1 MRGGSELTRFRF
13 YIVAALL
20 PLITLGFMAFAGP
33 ARAVEKQELVVVT
46 SYPPSFF
53 EPFRAAFERAN
64 ADMRVTIVQRNTAS
78 ASRFVIEKAD
88 VPADIFW
95 ASAADAF
102 ELLKR
107 NGSLRPIA
115 PRNTGAPDHV
125 FGYPVN
131 DPQGY
136 YLGFALSGYGFVYN
150 PAHLARSKLPV
161 PENWQDLL
169 NPVYSGQIGI
179 TTPSRSGTTHLIV
192 EALLQTYGWEKGWA
206 MLSQLGGNLSTVT
219 ARSFGVASGV
229 AQRRFSI
236 GITIDFLATSPDF
249 AGAGN
254 VFVLPPDTV
263 FVPASIGILARAR
276 NVPGAERFVDFVLS
290 EAGQKL
296 LLSPAIARMPVNPA
310 LNSNLLPQEDGE
322 RLLKSGGFDA
332 ALSARRYGLV
342 NLIFDDYI
350 VRRRATLA
358 RLWKRAADLEAMN
371 IEDAQKLS
379 MLARARQLLG
389 QPPLSASEVAN
400 VAETLQGE
408 WPRGV
413 ARSPAHAEL
422 ASRLRAR
429 IEQNLSEAE
438 QLLSSAARSGGSV
451 NLHPWRQ

>member
-1 MRGGSELTRFRF
+1 MTRFRL
-13 YIVAALL
+13 VVGAAIL
-20 PLITLGFMAFAGP
+20 PLILLGLTALAGA
-33 ARAVEKQELVVVT
+33 ARAVEKQDLVVVT

-53 EPFRAAFERAN
+53 EPYRAAFERGHP
-64 ADMRVTIVQRNTAS
+64 DIRVSIVQRNTAS
-78 ASRFVIEKAD
+78 ASRFVIEKTD
-88 VPADIFW
+88 VPADVFW
-95 ASAADAF
+95 ASATDAF

-115 PRNTGAPDHV
+115 PRNTGAPERV

-131 DPQGY
+131 DPGGY

-150 PAHLARSKLPV
+150 PPHLAQNGLPV
-161 PENWQDLL
+161 PRAWQDLL

-192 EALLQTYGWEKGWA
+192 EALLQTYGWEEGWA

-236 GITIDFLATSPDF
+236 GITIDFLASSPDF

-263 FVPASIGILARAR
+263 FVPASIAILSRAR
-276 NVPGAERFVDFVLS
+276 NVPAAERFVDFVLS
-290 EAGQKL
+290 EPGQKL
-296 LLSPAIARMPVNPA
+296 LLSPTIARIPVNPT
-310 LNSNLLPQEDGE
+310 LSSGLLPPEDGA

-342 NLIFDDYI
+342 NLMFDDYI

-358 RLWKRAADLEAMN
+358 RLWKRTADLKAME
-371 IEDAQKLS
+371 IKDAQRLS
-379 MLARARQLLG
+379 MLARAQGLLAT
-389 QPPLSASEVAN
+389 PPLSTREVEN
-400 VAETLQGE
+400 VASSLQGE

-413 ARSPAHAEL
+413 ARSPAHTDL
-422 ASRLRAR
+422 ANKLRAR
-429 IEQNLSEAE
+429 IEQNLAEAE
-438 QLLSSAARSGGSV
+438 GLLSAAARPGGNV
-451 NLHPWRQ
+451 NFRPWRQ

>member
-13 YIVAALL
+13 EIAAALL
-20 PLITLGFMAFAGP
+20 PLITLCLLALAGP
-33 ARAVEKQELVVVT
+33 ARAAEKQDLVVVT

-64 ADMRVTIVQRNTAS
+64 ADVRVSIVQRNTAS

-115 PRNTGAPDHV
+115 PRDTGAADRV

-131 DPQGY
+131 DPEGY

-150 PAHLARSKLPV
+150 PAHLAKNNLPA
-161 PENWQDLL
+161 PRNWQDLL

-192 EALLQTYGWEKGWA
+192 EALLQTYGWEEGWA
-206 MLSQLGGNLSTVT
+206 MLSKLGGNLSTVT

-236 GITIDFLATSPDF
+236 GITIDFLATTPDF

-263 FVPASIGILARAR
+263 FVPASIAILSRAR
-276 NVPGAERFVDFVLS
+276 NVPAAERFVDFVLS
-290 EAGQKL
+290 QAGQKL
-296 LLSPAIARMPVNPA
+296 LLSPAIARIPVDPT
-310 LNSNLLPQEDGE
+310 LNSNLLPREDGE
-322 RLLKSGGFDA
+322 PLLKSGGFDA

-358 RLWKRAADLEAMN
+358 RLWKRVAELE
-371 IEDAQKLS
+371 IVEIDGAQRLS
-379 MLARARQLLG
+379 MLARARRLLAT
-389 QPPLSASEVAN
+389 PPLSASEIARVA
-400 VAETLQGE
+400 APLQGE

-429 IEQNLSEAE
+429 IEQNLAEAE
-438 QLLSSAARSGGSV
+438 GLLSSASRPGGSI

>member
-1 MRGGSELTRFRF
+1 MTRFRF
-13 YIVAALL
+13 DIVAALL

-115 PRNTGAPDHV
+115 PRNTGAADRI

-131 DPQGY
+131 DPEGY

-150 PAHLARSKLPV
+150 PAHLAKNNLPA
-161 PENWQDLL
+161 PRNWQDLL

-192 EALLQTYGWEKGWA
+192 EALLQTYGWEEGWA
-206 MLSQLGGNLSTVT
+206 MLSKLGGNLSTVT

-236 GITIDFLATSPDF
+236 GVTIDFLATTPDF
-249 AGAGN
+249 ASAGN

-263 FVPASIGILARAR
+263 FVPASIAILSRAR
-276 NVPGAERFVDFVLS
+276 NVPAAERFVDFVLS
-290 EAGQKL
+290 EPGQKL
-296 LLSPAIARMPVNPA
+296 LLSPAIARIPVDPA
-310 LNSNLLPQEDGE
+310 LNRGLLPREDGE

-358 RLWKRAADLEAMN
+358 RLWKRVAELETME
-371 IEDAQKLS
+371 IKDAQRLS
-379 MLARARQLLG
+379 MLARARRLLAT
-389 QPPLSASEVAN
+389 PPLSASEIAN
-400 VAETLQGE
+400 VAAPLQGE

-413 ARSPAHAEL
+413 ARSAAHTEL

-429 IEQNLSEAE
+429 IEQNLAEAE
-438 QLLSSAARSGGSV
+438 GLLSSASRPGGSI

>member
-1 MRGGSELTRFRF
+1 MR
-13 YIVAALL
+13 
-20 PLITLGFMAFAGP
+20 
-33 ARAVEKQELVVVT
+33 
-46 SYPPSFF
+46 PPV
-53 EPFRAAFERAN
+53 R
-64 ADMRVTIVQRNTAS
+64 
-78 ASRFVIEKAD
+78 
-88 VPADIFW
+88 
-95 ASAADAF
+95 SAAT
-102 ELLKR
+102 
-107 NGSLRPIA
+107 NRPGV
-115 PRNTGAPDHV
+115 TT
-125 FGYPVN
+125 
-131 DPQGY
+131 DP
-136 YLGFALSGYGFVYN
+136 S
-150 PAHLARSKLPV
+150 
-161 PENWQDLL
+161 
-169 NPVYSGQIGI
+169 
-179 TTPSRSGTTHLIV
+179 
-192 EALLQTYGWEKGWA
+192 
-206 MLSQLGGNLSTVT
+206 
-219 ARSFGVASGV
+219 GVASGV

-263 FVPASIGILARAR
+263 FVPASIGILSRAR

-296 LLSPAIARMPVNPA
+296 LLSPAIARIPVNPA
-310 LNSNLLPQEDGE
+310 LNSGLLPQEDGE

-371 IEDAQKLS
+371 IEDAQRLS
-379 MLARARQLLG
+379 MLARARRLLR

-400 VAETLQGE
+400 VAEALQGE

-422 ASRLRAR
+422 ASRLRAL
-429 IEQNLSEAE
+429 IEQNLNEAE
-438 QLLSSAARSGGSV
+438 QLLSSAARSGGPV

>member
-1 MRGGSELTRFRF
+1 MTRYRF
-13 YIVAALL
+13 VFGAAIL
-20 PLITLGFMAFAGP
+20 PLILLVLAVASGV
-33 ARAVEKQELVVVT
+33 ARAAEKQDLVVVT

-64 ADMRVTIVQRNTAS
+64 AGIRVSIVQRNTAS

-88 VPADIFW
+88 VPADVFW
-95 ASAADAF
+95 ASATDAF

-115 PRNTGAPDHV
+115 ARQTGAPAKV

-131 DPQGY
+131 DPEGY

-150 PAHLARSKLPV
+150 PSHLAQNRLPV
-161 PENWQDLL
+161 PKDWRDLL
-169 NPVYSGQIGI
+169 SPVYSGQIGI

-192 EALLQTYGWEKGWA
+192 EALLQTYGWEEGWA

-236 GITIDFLATSPDF
+236 GITIDFLASTPDF

-254 VFVLPPDTV
+254 VFVQPPDTV
-263 FVPASIGILARAR
+263 FVPASIAILSRAR
-276 NVPGAERFVDFVLS
+276 NVPAAERFVDFVLS

-296 LLSPAIARMPVNPA
+296 LLSPAIARIPVSPT
-310 LNSNLLPQEDGE
+310 LSNGLLPRENGDS
-322 RLLKSGGFDA
+322 LLKSSGFDA
-332 ALSARRYGLV
+332 TLSARRYGLV

-358 RLWKRAADLEAMN
+358 RLWKRAADLEAMEIN
-371 IEDAQKLS
+371 DAQRLS
-379 MLARARQLLG
+379 MLARARRLLAT
-389 QPPLSASEVAN
+389 PPLSASEIEHVAP
-400 VAETLQGE
+400 TLQGE

-413 ARSPAHAEL
+413 ARSPAHREL
-422 ASRLRAR
+422 ANRLRAR

-438 QLLSSAARSGGSV
+438 GLLSSASRPGGSI

>member
-1 MRGGSELTRFRF
+1 M
-13 YIVAALL
+13 IAAATL
-20 PLITLGFMAFAGP
+20 PLILLVLGAAAAG
-33 ARAVEKQELVVVT
+33 ARAAEKQALVVVT

-53 EPFRAAFERAN
+53 EPFRAAFETAN
-64 ADMRVTIVQRNTAS
+64 PDIRVSIVQRNTAS

-88 VPADIFW
+88 VQADVFW

-115 PRNTGAPDHV
+115 PRDTGAPERV

-131 DPQGY
+131 DPEGY

-150 PAHLARSKLPV
+150 PSHLAQNRLPA
-161 PENWQDLL
+161 PTHWQDLL
-169 NPVYSGQIGI
+169 NPIYSGQIGI

-192 EALLQTYGWEKGWA
+192 EALLQTYGWEEGWA
-206 MLSQLGGNLSTVT
+206 MLSRLGGNLSTVT

-236 GITIDFLATSPDF
+236 GITIDFLASTPEF
-249 AGAGN
+249 TRAGN
-254 VFVLPPDTV
+254 IFVLPPDTV
-263 FVPASIGILARAR
+263 FVPASIAILARSR
-276 NVPGAERFVDFVLS
+276 NVAAAERFVDFVLS

-296 LLSPAIARMPVNPA
+296 LLSPAIARIPVNPT
-310 LNSNLLPQEDGE
+310 LNDGLLPDHDGAS
-322 RLLKSGGFDA
+322 LLKTSGFDA

-358 RLWKRAADLEAMN
+358 RLWKRVSDLEAME
-371 IEDAQKLS
+371 IKDAQRLS
-379 MLARARQLLG
+379 MLARAKRLLST
-389 QPPLSASEVAN
+389 PPISAREVET
-400 VAETLQGE
+400 VAPALQGE

-413 ARSPAHAEL
+413 ARSPAHAAL
-422 ASRLRAR
+422 ASSLRAK
-429 IEQNLSEAE
+429 IERNLAEAE
-438 QLLSSAARSGGSV
+438 GLLSSTAQPVGNI

>member
-1 MRGGSELTRFRF
+1 MTRFRF
-13 YIVAALL
+13 ENAAALL
-20 PLITLGFMAFAGP
+20 PLITLCLLALAGP
-33 ARAVEKQELVVVT
+33 TRAAEKQELVVVT

-64 ADMRVTIVQRNTAS
+64 ADVRVSIVQRNTAS

-115 PRNTGAPDHV
+115 PRDTGAADRV

-131 DPQGY
+131 DPEGY

-150 PAHLARSKLPV
+150 PSHLAKNNLPA
-161 PENWQDLL
+161 PRNWQDLL

-192 EALLQTYGWEKGWA
+192 EALLQTYGWEEGWA
-206 MLSQLGGNLSTVT
+206 MLSKLGGNLSTVT

-236 GITIDFLATSPDF
+236 GITIDFLATTPDF

-263 FVPASIGILARAR
+263 FVPASIAILSRAR
-276 NVPGAERFVDFVLS
+276 NVPAAERFVDFVLS
-290 EAGQKL
+290 QAGQQL
-296 LLSPAIARMPVNPA
+296 LLSPAIARIPVDPT
-310 LNSNLLPQEDGE
+310 LNGNLLPREDGE

-358 RLWKRAADLEAMN
+358 RLWKRVAELETMEIN
-371 IEDAQKLS
+371 DAQRLS
-379 MLARARQLLG
+379 MLARARRLLAT
-389 QPPLSASEVAN
+389 PPLSASEIARVA
-400 VAETLQGE
+400 APLLGE

-429 IEQNLSEAE
+429 IEQNLAEAE
-438 QLLSSAARSGGSV
+438 GLLSSASRPGGSI